1 MRKAFSVILAV
12 LLIVP
17 VSVFPGCAAADDT
30 SGMETFTTGSKPVSF
45 LLPEGAVS
53 LGQQQ
58 LIREESCN
66 EFESLMFRYGSLS
79 ISVVYNRIW
88 GSEFDTFVLG
98 YFGVRDVIPAEME
111 SVVVSEFETAFTT
124 EGSGVAEYGLTEADS
139 HPAVWALLRQEGL
152 PDTLTGAV
160 IIVSGGAYIRVNLSM
175 QYASGKAISREDQE
189 IFLRIL
195 ESFRQDSSSR

>member
-1 MRKAFSVILAV
+1 MRKALSVILAV

-17 VSVFPGCAAADDT
+17 VSVFPGYAAADGT
-30 SGMETFTTGSKPVSF
+30 SGMEVYTIGSKPVSF
-45 LLPEGAVS
+45 LLPEGAVL

-58 LIREESCN
+58 ELPEESCS
-66 EFESLMFRYGSLS
+66 EFESLMFRCGSRS
-79 ISVVYNRIW
+79 FSVIYNRVF
-88 GSEFDTFVLG
+88 GSAFDTLALG

-111 SVVVSEFETAFTT
+111 SVVVSEFETALTM
-124 EGSGVAEYGLTEADS
+124 EGSGVAEYGITEADG
-139 HPAVWALLRQEGL
+139 HPAVWALLRQERM

-175 QYASGKAISREDQE
+175 QYASGKAIDREDQE

>member
-1 MRKAFSVILAV
+1 MRKVLSVILAV

-17 VSVFPGCAAADDT
+17 VSVFLGCAAADGT
-30 SGMETFTTGSKPVSF
+30 SGMEEYTVGSKPVSF
-45 LLPEGAVS
+45 LLPEGAV
-53 LGQQQ
+53 LLEQQE
-58 LIREESCN
+58 LPEESGS
-66 EFESLMFRYGSLS
+66 EFESLMFRCGSRSLS
-79 ISVVYNRIW
+79 VIYNRVC
-88 GSEFDTFVLG
+88 GSAFDTLALG

-111 SVVVSEFETAFTT
+111 SVVVSEFETAFTM
-124 EGSGVAEYGLTEADS
+124 EGSGVAGYGITEADG
-139 HPAVWALLRQEGL
+139 HPAVWALLRQERM